1 MRRSARDY
9 PCNSV
14 FPAASSGGAAKNQ
27 QIIFK
32 PSGPCPGRLSLCPAN
47 VAGLF
52 SSMPCKA
59 FSGFLSGF
67 YSCNIH

>member
-14 FPAASSGGAAKNQ
+14 FPAACACGAAENQ
-27 QIIFK
+27 QIIFQAVRAL
-32 PSGPCPGRLSLCPAN
+32 SGRLSLFCGAGIYCRLSLCPAN

-52 SSMPCKA
+52 SCYA
-59 FSGFLSGF
+59 L
-67 YSCNIH
+67 